1 MKPSQAIGISFDP
14 ENHLLL
20 MVDVTPQIQ
29 YSRHPQ
35 MVGLM
40 EALNWMLGNI
50 WCLSINNQSVLSN
63 RVLFNS
69 SWFAKDVQNVT
80 GHFRH

>member
-1 MKPSQAIGISFDP
+1 
-14 ENHLLL
+14 
-20 MVDVTPQIQ
+20 
-29 YSRHPQ
+29 
-35 MVGLM
+35 
-40 EALNWMLGNI
+40 
-50 WCLSINNQSVLSN
+50 LSN